1 MSRRGGTVVRYR
13 GLSKS
18 IISHHYKGRTQYS
31 TVLTAAKQAER
42 LERARA
48 KRFCGLKEMSA
59 ADQDAAAQMSADQD
73 MGKGFPRSSVAPGD
87 ETFTLPHKGGEHE
100 AFEDPAQQVADV
112 HGVRQ
117 RHDHVELQTI
127 HPSQTTLG

>member
-1 MSRRGGTVVRYR
+1 MVLWVK
-13 GLSKS
+13 GLACPLSLNDLIFNNITS
-18 IISHHYKGRTQYS
+18 
-31 TVLTAAKQAER
+31 L
-42 LERARA
+42 
-48 KRFCGLKEMSA
+48 EMSA

-112 HGVRQ
+112 HGVYV
-117 RHDHVELQTI
+117 DTMTFVVKFNDF
-127 HPSQTTLG
+127 SQSPTA